1 MLQSSIPPD
10 QYATRMLDF
19 ILKHTDYPEI
29 MAQRRTDAAAREKE
43 ELLRTRTLQDSRKE
57 LL

>member
-1 MLQSSIPPD
+1 MLQSSIPPE

-43 ELLRTRTLQDSRKE
+43 ELLRTRSRKE